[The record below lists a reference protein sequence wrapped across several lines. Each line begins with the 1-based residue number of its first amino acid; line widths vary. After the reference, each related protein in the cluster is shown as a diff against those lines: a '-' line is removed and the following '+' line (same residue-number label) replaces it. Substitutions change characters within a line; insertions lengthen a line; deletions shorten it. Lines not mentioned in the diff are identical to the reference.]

1 MVNRELQHGRLLTV
15 AEWGVELVGGAGQ
28 MNVAVGNV

>member
-1 MVNRELQHGRLLTV
+1 LTV
-15 AEWGVELVGGAGQ
+15 AESDVPAAELNAGSSLSAGAGQ